1 MKIVVVG
8 DTAAGKTCLIT
19 AFAYNTYSANNEP
32 TELDRYEADKNF
44 TIQGITIML
53 SLEIHD
59 STGENSY
66 EKAELRKVCY
76 AGANLFIMC
85 IAADM
90 P

>member
-1 MKIVVVG
+1 MIG

-19 AFAYNTYSANNEP
+19 VFAHNTYSATYVP
-32 TELDRYEADKNF
+32 TVLDSYEADKNF
-44 TIQGITIML
+44 TIKGITIML

-59 STGENSY
+59 TSGENSY
-66 EKAELRKVCY
+66 EKAELRKVNY